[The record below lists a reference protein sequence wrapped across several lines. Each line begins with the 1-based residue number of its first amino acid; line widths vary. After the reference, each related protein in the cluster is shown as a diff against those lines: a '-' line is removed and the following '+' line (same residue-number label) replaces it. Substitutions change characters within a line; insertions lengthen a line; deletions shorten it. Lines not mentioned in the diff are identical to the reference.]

1 MTILPDIQDRLTDT
15 GFPPTFL
22 NKYILSELEYYGLI
36 SDIDLINPTPMI
48 PAQVST
54 NIEDLYNDSI
64 QIRQAESPILIVYD
78 RLMRFRPTS
87 FYLHKR
93 EQLIYFIYSTD
104 VGKLIDTVRVISSAL
119 DREDS
124 SAKDVNAYNFMN
136 PTLTISSPP
145 ITYSAKTISNKA
157 LTNKFA
163 TITTSTA
170 HNLEV
175 GDAVEI
181 TGLDATFNGI
191 HYVRDKT
198 ATTFKF
204 KKDAANV
211 ASIAASEQLSPMI
224 PAIIPTNIEDLYNDR
239 IEIRQTPDPILI
251 VYDRLMRFRP
261 TPFYLQKREQLI
273 YFIYSTDVGKLIDTV
288 RVISNALD
296 REDSSAEDVNRY
308 NINNPILDANADIS
322 TPFNVMFHSTRVYQ
336 ADESR
341 DVAEL
346 ASARTLFVN
355 KLIVEYDYHVSVGS
369 DSRYT

>member
-22 NKYILSELEYYGLI
+22 NKYILSELVYYGLI

-211 ASIAASEQLSPMI
+211 ASIAASGSVLEK
-224 PAIIPTNIEDLYNDR
+224 EY
-239 IEIRQTPDPILI
+239 
-251 VYDRLMRFRP
+251 
-261 TPFYLQKREQLI
+261 
-273 YFIYSTDVGKLIDTV
+273 
-288 RVISNALD
+288 
-296 REDSSAEDVNRY
+296 
-308 NINNPILDANADIS
+308 
-322 TPFNVMFHSTRVYQ
+322 TPFNILFHSTRVYQ

-355 KLIVEYDYHVSVGS
+355 KLIVEYDYHVSVDS

>member
-1 MTILPDIQDRLTDT
+1 MTILSDT

-22 NKYILSELEYYGLI
+22 NRYILSELEHYGLI
-36 SDIDLINPTPMI
+36 SDMDLINPTPMI

-64 QIRQAESPILIVYD
+64 QIRQSESPILIVYD
-78 RLMRFRPTS
+78 RLMRFRPTP

-124 SAKDVNAYNFMN
+124 SAQDVNSYNFLN
-136 PTLTISSPP
+136 PLLKASSPP
-145 ITYSAKTISNKA
+145 IVFSSKNISNKT
-157 LTNKFA
+157 LQGRIA

-170 HNLEV
+170 HGLEE

-181 TGLDATFNGI
+181 TGATVINSTTLDSRFNGI
-191 HYVRDKT
+191 RYVTDKVSNT
-198 ATTFKF
+198 VFRFTTKQSY
-204 KKDAANV
+204 DPAAIV
-211 ASIAASEQLSPMI
+211 APIAASGS
-224 PAIIPTNIEDLYNDR
+224 
-239 IEIRQTPDPILI
+239 IL
-251 VYDRLMRFRP
+251 
-261 TPFYLQKREQLI
+261 KKE
-273 YFIYSTDVGKLIDTV
+273 
-288 RVISNALD
+288 
-296 REDSSAEDVNRY
+296 
-308 NINNPILDANADIS
+308 S
-322 TPFNVMFHSTRVYQ
+322 TPFNIAFHSTRVYQ

-355 KLIVEYDYHVSVGS
+355 KLIVEYDYHMRDSVKVEGVEV
-369 DSRYT
+369 DTRYK

>member
-1 MTILPDIQDRLTDT
+1 MTISTDT

-22 NKYILSELEYYGLI
+22 NRYILSELEHYGLI
-36 SDIDLINPTPMI
+36 SDMDLINPTPMI

-64 QIRQAESPILIVYD
+64 QIRQSESPILIVYD
-78 RLMRFRPTS
+78 RLMRFRPTP

-124 SAKDVNAYNFMN
+124 SAQDVNSYNFLN
-136 PTLTISSPP
+136 PLLKVSSPP
-145 ITYSAKTISNKA
+145 IVFSSKNISNKA
-157 LTNKFA
+157 LDGRIA

-170 HNLEV
+170 HGLEE

-181 TGLDATFNGI
+181 TGVMTGSPAIPDTRFNGI
-191 HYVRDKT
+191 QYVTDKASDT
-198 ATTFKF
+198 VFRFTKDLSY
-204 KKDAANV
+204 DAAAFST
-211 ASIAASEQLSPMI
+211 ASSGS
-224 PAIIPTNIEDLYNDR
+224 
-239 IEIRQTPDPILI
+239 IL
-251 VYDRLMRFRP
+251 
-261 TPFYLQKREQLI
+261 KKE
-273 YFIYSTDVGKLIDTV
+273 
-288 RVISNALD
+288 
-296 REDSSAEDVNRY
+296 
-308 NINNPILDANADIS
+308 S
-322 TPFNVMFHSTRVYQ
+322 TPFNVAFHSTRVYQ

-355 KLIVEYDYHVSVGS
+355 KLIVEYDYHIKNSYPGIVNGQTVEV
-369 DSRYT
+369 DTRYK

>member
-104 VGKLIDTVRVISSAL
+104 VGKLIDTVRVIS
-119 DREDS
+119 
-124 SAKDVNAYNFMN
+124 
-136 PTLTISSPP
+136 
-145 ITYSAKTISNKA
+145 
-157 LTNKFA
+157 
-163 TITTSTA
+163 
-170 HNLEV
+170 
-175 GDAVEI
+175 
-181 TGLDATFNGI
+181 
-191 HYVRDKT
+191 
-198 ATTFKF
+198 
-204 KKDAANV
+204 
-211 ASIAASEQLSPMI
+211 
-224 PAIIPTNIEDLYNDR
+224 
-239 IEIRQTPDPILI
+239 
-251 VYDRLMRFRP
+251 
-261 TPFYLQKREQLI
+261 
-273 YFIYSTDVGKLIDTV
+273 
-288 RVISNALD
+288 NALD

-355 KLIVEYDYHVSVGS
+355 KLIIEYDYHIAVDS

>member
-1 MTILPDIQDRLTDT
+1 MTILTDT

-22 NKYILSELEYYGLI
+22 NRYILSELEHYGLI
-36 SDIDLINPTPMI
+36 SDMDLINPTPMI

-64 QIRQAESPILIVYD
+64 QIRQSESPILIVYD
-78 RLMRFRPTS
+78 RLMRFRPTQ

-124 SAKDVNAYNFMN
+124 SAQDVNSYNFLN
-136 PTLTISSPP
+136 PLLKVSSPP
-145 ITYSAKTISNKA
+145 IVFSSKNISNKA
-157 LTNKFA
+157 LDGRIA

-170 HNLEV
+170 HGLEE

-181 TGLDATFNGI
+181 TGVDATFNGI
-191 HYVRDKT
+191 QYVTDKVSNT
-198 ATTFKF
+198 VFRFTKGLSYAG
-204 KKDAANV
+204 DV
-211 ASIAASEQLSPMI
+211 ASTAASGSILKKES
-224 PAIIPTNIEDLYNDR
+224 
-239 IEIRQTPDPILI
+239 TP
-251 VYDRLMRFRP
+251 
-261 TPFYLQKREQLI
+261 
-273 YFIYSTDVGKLIDTV
+273 
-288 RVISNALD
+288 
-296 REDSSAEDVNRY
+296 Y
-308 NINNPILDANADIS
+308 NIA
-322 TPFNVMFHSTRVYQ
+322 FHSTRVYQ

-355 KLIVEYDYHVSVGS
+355 KLIVEYDYHVSVDS

>member
-1 MTILPDIQDRLTDT
+1 MTILTDT

-22 NKYILSELEYYGLI
+22 NRYILSELEHYELI
-36 SDIDLINPTPMI
+36 AASEQLSPMI
-48 PAQVST
+48 PAIIPT
-54 NIEDLYNDSI
+54 NIEDLYNDRI
-64 QIRQAESPILIVYD
+64 EIRQTPDPILIVYD
-78 RLMRFRPTS
+78 RLMRFRPTP
-87 FYLHKR
+87 FYLQKR

-211 ASIAASEQLSPMI
+211 ASIAASGS
-224 PAIIPTNIEDLYNDR
+224 
-239 IEIRQTPDPILI
+239 
-251 VYDRLMRFRP
+251 V
-261 TPFYLQKREQLI
+261 LQKEYI
-273 YFIYSTDVGKLIDTV
+273 P
-288 RVISNALD
+288 
-296 REDSSAEDVNRY
+296 Y
-308 NINNPILDANADIS
+308 NIA
-322 TPFNVMFHSTRVYQ
+322 FHSTRVYQ

-355 KLIVEYDYHVSVGS
+355 KLIVEYDYHVSVDS

>member
-1 MTILPDIQDRLTDT
+1 MTILTDT

-22 NKYILSELEYYGLI
+22 NRYILSELEHYGLI
-36 SDIDLINPTPMI
+36 SDMDLINPTPMI

-64 QIRQAESPILIVYD
+64 QIRQSESPILIVYD
-78 RLMRFRPTS
+78 RLMRFRPTQ

-124 SAKDVNAYNFMN
+124 SAQDVNSYNFLN
-136 PTLTISSPP
+136 PLLKTSSPP
-145 ITYSAKTISNKA
+145 IVFSSKNISNKA
-157 LTNKFA
+157 LDGRIA

-170 HNLEV
+170 HGLEE

-181 TGLDATFNGI
+181 TGVDATFNGI
-191 HYVRDKT
+191 QYVTDKVSNT
-198 ATTFKF
+198 VFRFTKNLSYAG
-204 KKDAANV
+204 DV
-211 ASIAASEQLSPMI
+211 ASTAASGSMLKKES
-224 PAIIPTNIEDLYNDR
+224 
-239 IEIRQTPDPILI
+239 TP
-251 VYDRLMRFRP
+251 
-261 TPFYLQKREQLI
+261 
-273 YFIYSTDVGKLIDTV
+273 
-288 RVISNALD
+288 
-296 REDSSAEDVNRY
+296 Y
-308 NINNPILDANADIS
+308 NIA
-322 TPFNVMFHSTRVYQ
+322 FHSTRVYQ

-355 KLIVEYDYHVSVGS
+355 KLIVEYDYHIKNSYTEMVNGS
-369 DSRYT
+369 PVELDTRYK

>member
-211 ASIAASEQLSPMI
+211 ASIAASGS
-224 PAIIPTNIEDLYNDR
+224 
-239 IEIRQTPDPILI
+239 
-251 VYDRLMRFRP
+251 V
-261 TPFYLQKREQLI
+261 LQKEYI
-273 YFIYSTDVGKLIDTV
+273 P
-288 RVISNALD
+288 
-296 REDSSAEDVNRY
+296 Y
-308 NINNPILDANADIS
+308 NIA
-322 TPFNVMFHSTRVYQ
+322 FHSTRVYQ

-355 KLIVEYDYHVSVGS
+355 KLIVEYDYHIKNSYRVKVGEEYVEMNT
-369 DSRYT
+369 RYK

>member
-1 MTILPDIQDRLTDT
+1 MAILTDT

-22 NKYILSELEYYGLI
+22 NRYVLSELAHYELVAD
-36 SDIDLINPTPMI
+36 SDLVTPSPMV
-48 PAQVST
+48 PAQFPT

-64 QIRQAESPILIVYD
+64 QIRQTESPVLIVYD
-78 RLMRFRPTS
+78 RLMRFRPTP

-104 VGKLIDTVRVISSAL
+104 VGKLIDSVRVISNAL

-124 SAKDVNAYNFMN
+124 SAEDVNSYNFLT
-136 PTLTISSPP
+136 PTLKTPEVLISE
-145 ITYSAKTISNKA
+145 KTISNKA

-170 HNLEV
+170 HGLV
-175 GDAVEI
+175 AGDAVTI
-181 TGLDATFNGI
+181 TGVDATFNGT
-191 HYVRDKT
+191 HYVRSVPS

-204 KKDAANV
+204 NKTAANV
-211 ASIAASEQLSPMI
+211 ASIAASGSVSKQG
-224 PAIIPTNIEDLYNDR
+224 Y
-239 IEIRQTPDPILI
+239 
-251 VYDRLMRFRP
+251 
-261 TPFYLQKREQLI
+261 
-273 YFIYSTDVGKLIDTV
+273 
-288 RVISNALD
+288 
-296 REDSSAEDVNRY
+296 
-308 NINNPILDANADIS
+308 
-322 TPFNVMFHSTRVYQ
+322 TPFNILFHSTRVYQ

-355 KLIVEYDYHVSVGS
+355 KLIIEYDYHVAVDS

>member
-1 MTILPDIQDRLTDT
+1 MAILTDT

-22 NKYILSELEYYGLI
+22 NRYILSELEHYELI

-64 QIRQAESPILIVYD
+64 QIRQSESPILIVYD
-78 RLMRFRPTS
+78 RLMRFRPTPL
-87 FYLHKR
+87 YLHKR

-124 SAKDVNAYNFMN
+124 SAEDLNSYNFLN
-136 PTLTISSPP
+136 PTLTNPPVTIS
-145 ITYSAKTISNKA
+145 TKTISNKA
-157 LTNKFA
+157 LTSKFA

-170 HNLEV
+170 HGFV
-175 GDAVEI
+175 AGDAVTI
-181 TGLDATFNGI
+181 TGLDATFNGTYFI
-191 HYVRDKT
+191 KSVPS

-204 KKDAANV
+204 FKNAANV
-211 ASIAASEQLSPMI
+211 GSVAASGSVSKQ
-224 PAIIPTNIEDLYNDR
+224 DY
-239 IEIRQTPDPILI
+239 
-251 VYDRLMRFRP
+251 
-261 TPFYLQKREQLI
+261 
-273 YFIYSTDVGKLIDTV
+273 
-288 RVISNALD
+288 
-296 REDSSAEDVNRY
+296 
-308 NINNPILDANADIS
+308 
-322 TPFNVMFHSTRVYQ
+322 TPFNILFHSTRVYQ

-355 KLIVEYDYHVSVGS
+355 KLIVEYDYHVSVDS